1 MKKIIFIS
9 ALIMITRA
17 LIYGQAGLLNKPT
30 LVPSDTTY
38 QGLASNGVTQIAAQ
52 GDSLLWLGTGAGLS
66 KTPDFGK
73 SFLSYFPGD
82 TNLPRGGISA
92 LAVRDS
98 IIWIAGVFDSTTEV
112 GSQQTGGGLSV
123 STDYGQTWKYIPQ
136 PVDAPG
142 DKYVL
147 WAGDTVNFLPVVTP
161 VNNTTWDIA
170 LTDTWVYIVSWAGG
184 LRRSKDLGETWQ
196 RLPLPSDEEFRL
208 TCDSIPYQINP
219 RDPPQGNHNHKGFSV
234 LAYGD
239 TIWVGTANGINR
251 GIIQSDSCIYWTKY
265 NASNS
270 AISGDFVV
278 ALGRQQWQGQETIWA
293 VTLPTS
299 EVGQYQAISKTRDG
313 GMTWSTTLAQERGYG
328 FAFDDSLVY
337 VCTEKGLYKS
347 LAGENWAR
355 YQPVEDIQTGNK
367 IFSHKVY
374 TALVDDREGPAYL
387 WIGTGDGV
395 AKTAN
400 DGLNWQIFRQS
411 LSTQLADQPAIYAY
425 PNPFYPNHH
434 NQLHGEGHVRIQYH
448 LDAGGEVQLEIYNFA
463 MELVFQGQHHQIAT
477 AGDHSIVWNGK
488 NTAGDLVANGTYFCK
503 LTRKLGNKE
512 KVNWTKLIVVK

>member
-1 MKKIIFIS
+1 MKKTVLVSITVIIFCM
-9 ALIMITRA
+9 AV
-17 LIYGQAGLLNKPT
+17 YGQAGLLNKPM
-30 LVPSDTTY
+30 LIQSDSTY

-52 GDSLLWLGTGAGLS
+52 GDSLIWLGTGRGLS
-66 KTPDFGK
+66 YTRNFGEDI
-73 SFLSYFPGD
+73 LSYFPGD

-98 IIWIAGVFDSTTEV
+98 VIWVASVFDSTTDV
-112 GSQQTGGGLSV
+112 GSQQTGGGLAV
-123 STDYGQTWKYIPQ
+123 SIDNGQNWQHIPQ

-142 DKYVL
+142 DKYEI

-161 VNNTTWDIA
+161 VSNTTWDIA
-170 LTDTWVYIVSWAGG
+170 LTEEYVYIVSWAGG
-184 LRRSKDLGETWQ
+184 LRRSKDRGKTWQ
-196 RLPLPSDEEFRL
+196 RLPLPADEDFRL
-208 TCDSIPYQINP
+208 SCDSIPYQINP

-239 TIWVGTANGINR
+239 TLWVGTANGINR
-251 GIIQSDSCIYWTKY
+251 GIIRSDRCIYWTKY

-278 ALGRQQWQGQETIWA
+278 ALGRQLWQGQETIWA
-293 VTLPTS
+293 VTLPTA
-299 EVGQYQAISKTRDG
+299 EAGQYQAISKTRDG
-313 GMTWSTTLAQERGYG
+313 GMTWSTTLVGERGYG
-328 FAFDDSLVY
+328 FAFDDSLAY
-337 VCTEKGLYKS
+337 VCTGKGLYKS
-347 LAGENWAR
+347 YDGENWAR
-355 YQPVEDIQTGNK
+355 YQPVEDIQTGKK
-367 IFSHKVY
+367 IFSHRVY
-374 TALVDDREGPAYL
+374 DAMADDREGQSYL
-387 WIGTGDGV
+387 WIGTGDGI

-400 DGLNWQIFRQS
+400 DGRNWQIFRQS
-411 LSTQLADQPAIYAY
+411 LATTAADQPAIYAY

-448 LDAGGEVQLEIYNFA
+448 LETAGDVQLEIYNFA
-463 MELVFQGQHHQIAT
+463 MELVFQGQRHSIAT

-503 LTRKLGNKE
+503 LTRKIENTE